1 MKDVLTETLRRRSK
15 DETFERTLGKV
26 VRTRKLPFD
35 FYMNTVY
42 AVRKNMKKGET
53 LEKAA
58 EILCSQKTQE

>member
-1 MKDVLTETLRRRSK
+1 MKNVLTETLRRRRK

-35 FYMNTVY
+35 FYMDVID

-53 LEKAA
+53 LDKAA
-58 EILCSQKTQE
+58 EILCSQKTQK